1 MGTVNAQNKTYDPI
15 LHYSYYSFFHSLG
28 LRSTL
33 FVLLFRT
40 LFVSFSPFIFLS
52 VFSLHPPDQYWNLC
66 VRLG

>member
-15 LHYSYYSFFHSLG
+15 LHYSYYSFFLG

-52 VFSLHPPDQYWNLC
+52 VFHSILQTNIGIY
-66 VRLG
+66 VFV